1 MLATRTH
8 TVAQI
13 ERGQN
18 MKHLGKQEL
27 ISEIDLAQ
35 LWQMV
40 VLPHLDRDFSNYDAS
55 GLSGLEFRDMG
66 W

>member
-1 MLATRTH
+1 
-8 TVAQI
+8 
-13 ERGQN
+13 

-40 VLPHLDRDFSNYDAS
+40 ALPHLDRDFSNYGAS